1 MKICLEQQYPFDK
14 EKTRVVCYERL
25 WSSLH
30 WYKIYKVSKPLQT
43 SILLFFFQPF
53 DPLEIND
60 GQPLAAKLRIM
71 ALLSELEK
79 EMEEKFDRVCIQ
91 QFV

>member
-1 MKICLEQQYPFDK
+1 MNASEVHCIDIRSIKYQNLY
-14 EKTRVVCYERL
+14 
-25 WSSLH
+25 
-30 WYKIYKVSKPLQT
+30 KPL
-43 SILLFFFQPF
+43 FCWVFFQPF

>member
-1 MKICLEQQYPFDK
+1 MKLIALIQTC
-14 EKTRVVCYERL
+14 
-25 WSSLH
+25 
-30 WYKIYKVSKPLQT
+30 KVPKPLQT
-43 SILLFFFQPF
+43 SILFFQPF

-60 GQPLAAKLRIM
+60 GQPLDAKLRIM

-91 QFV
+91 EPDFLRVHF

>member
-1 MKICLEQQYPFDK
+1 M
-14 EKTRVVCYERL
+14 
-25 WSSLH
+25 
-30 WYKIYKVSKPLQT
+30 
-43 SILLFFFQPF
+43 FFFQPF

-91 QFV
+91 QFVYFFFRIFNRRGKMFD

>member
-1 MKICLEQQYPFDK
+1 MKLIALIQTC
-14 EKTRVVCYERL
+14 
-25 WSSLH
+25 
-30 WYKIYKVSKPLQT
+30 KVPTPLQT
-43 SILLFFFQPF
+43 SILFFQPF

-60 GQPLAAKLRIM
+60 GQPLDAKLRIM

-91 QFV
+91 EPDFLFIFKKYSIEEKTA